1 MYHIGPDIFKTF
13 LAILIFQPIMSKPE
27 LAFLPGLLCDQEVWQ
42 CQMDALSDV
51 AACTCADWGSLDS
64 IVAMAESF
72 LATAP
77 ERFALAGHSMGGRVA
92 FQVYRMAPQRVTRIA
107 LLNTGADAR
116 PAGAAGDEEERKRMV
131 LVNVAKTEGMRAM
144 AKLWLPPMV
153 KPGQMADAAFVNAV
167 SAMVERKTPEIF
179 EAQVRALLGRPDANP
194 VLKQILCPAL
204 LLSGREDGFSPPARH
219 ADMAAVIPGS
229 KLAIIPDSGHMS
241 PMEQPEAVAQALRE
255 WLAM

>member
-1 MYHIGPDIFKTF
+1 MR
-13 LAILIFQPIMSKPE
+13 KPA

-42 CQMDALSDV
+42 HQMDALSDV
-51 AACTCADWGSLDS
+51 ATCSCADWGRLDS

-77 ERFALAGHSMGGRVA
+77 ESFALAGHSMGGRVA
-92 FQVYRMAPQRVTRIA
+92 FQVYRLAPHRVTGIA

-116 PAGAAGDEEERKRMV
+116 PAGTAGEEEERKRMV
-131 LVNVAKTEGMRAM
+131 LVNVAKTEGMHAM

-153 KPGQMADAAFVNAV
+153 KPARMDDGGFVNAV
-167 SAMVERKTPEIF
+167 YRMVERKTPEIF
-179 EAQVRALLGRPDANP
+179 EAQIRALLGRPDANP
-194 VLKQILCPAL
+194 VLKQIRCPAL

-219 ADMAAVIPGS
+219 ADMAAAIPGS

-255 WLAM
+255 WLVGQPILAASWL